1 MRATKT
7 MRHVRKTTLGILIG
21 SCLVAASSIGV
32 RGAPDGV
39 LLDILQAEL
48 ERNFEVLVKEPVP
61 PYFLSYAVSDLQTT
75 TISAS
80 FGSLVAS
87 DENRTQTLDVDVR
100 VGSYDQDN
108 SHQLRGDRGGLRR
121 TFIRMPLDTD
131 ERAVREVLWR
141 TTDQEF
147 KQAAE
152 RLTRVTTDVAARV
165 EEELAAA
172 DFSREEPQMYEG
184 PPATYSLDTYQ
195 WEQRMRRISAPFAEN
210 PLIFNANVSLSVQ
223 AENRYFVS
231 SEGARLLTGQTSS
244 RIFIQAMTRASD
256 GMDLPLYASYF
267 ARTPD
272 GLPTEDQLV
281 ADVRRMMELLD
292 ELREA
297 PIVDPY
303 SGPAILSGRVAGV
316 FFHEIFGH
324 RIEGQ
329 KNSNDAQTF
338 TNRVGEQI
346 LPPFLS
352 VVFDPTLTELG
363 GTELNGHYLY
373 DDEGVK
379 GRPVVV
385 VENGILKTF
394 LMSRSP
400 LPNVPQSNG
409 HGRAQFGFQPV
420 SRQSNLLVS
429 ASETMPYDQLVER
442 LKEEARRQGKPFGLL
457 FENVEGGFTF
467 TGRNTPNAFN
477 LLPNVV
483 YRIYTDD
490 RPPELVRG
498 VDLIGTPLTAF
509 GKIVAAGDE
518 LGTFNGMC
526 GAESGS
532 VPVSASSPALL
543 ISEVEVQ
550 KKAKSQSV
558 LPILP
563 APDGAGQA
571 SRPRAL

>member
-1 MRATKT
+1 M
-7 MRHVRKTTLGILIG
+7 
-21 SCLVAASSIGV
+21 
-32 RGAPDGV
+32 
-39 LLDILQAEL
+39 
-48 ERNFEVLVKEPVP
+48 LVKEPVP
-61 PYFLSYAVSDLQTT
+61 PYFLSYAVNDRRTT
-75 TISAS
+75 TLNAS

-87 DENRTQTLDVDVR
+87 NENHTRTLDVDVR
-100 VGSYDQDN
+100 VGTYDQD
-108 SHQLRGDRGGLRR
+108 STHQLRGDRRAPR
-121 TFIRMPLDTD
+121 PTFTRMPLDTLD
-131 ERAVREVLWR
+131 TEEGAVRTGLWR
-141 TTDQEF
+141 TTDRAF

-152 RLTRVTTDVAARV
+152 RLTRVTTNVAARV

-172 DFSREEPQMYEG
+172 DFSREEPQTYEG
-184 PPATYSLDTYQ
+184 PPATYSLDTSD
-195 WEQRMRRISAPFAEN
+195 WEQRVRRVSAPFAEN

-244 RIFIQAMTRASD
+244 RIFIRAMTRASD

-272 GLPTEDQLV
+272 GLPTEDQLL
-281 ADVRRMMELLD
+281 ADVRQMMELLD

-303 SGPAILSGRVAGV
+303 SGPAILSGRRGRRLLPTRL
-316 FFHEIFGH
+316 FGH
-324 RIEGQ
+324 RIEGHRQ
-329 KNSNDAQTF
+329 KNADDAQTF
-338 TNRVGEQI
+338 ARRVGEQI
-346 LPPFLS
+346 LPPFLG
-352 VVFDPTLTELG
+352 VIFDPTLTELG
-363 GTELNGHYLY
+363 GTELNRHYLY

-385 VENGILKTF
+385 VDDGILKTF

-400 LPNVPQSNG
+400 LPNVSQSNG

-429 ASETMPYDQLVER
+429 ASETMPYNQLVER

-457 FENVEGGFTF
+457 FDNIEGGFTF

-477 LLPNVV
+477 VLPNVV
-483 YRIYTDD
+483 YRIYADD

-518 LGTFNGMC
+518 LGTFNGRC

-550 KKAKSQSV
+550 KKSQI
-558 LPILP
+558 PG
-563 APDGAGQA
+563 GAA
-571 SRPRAL
+571 HPPSS